1 MSQSSLHANAFYKD
15 VAKNRKVWSIRDKGG
30 VPAPKGDVGK
40 RAMPF
45 WSTIQRAQK
54 VVANS
59 EAYSGFDTFELSWD
73 VFRDK
78 WLVGLEQ
85 DGLLVG
91 VNWSG
96 QTAVGYDVEPATV
109 KEAIEFQM
117 KLEENA

>member
-15 VAKNRKVWSIRDKGG
+15 VAKNRKVWGIRDKGG
-30 VPAPKGDVGK
+30 VPAPKGDGGK